1 MPDFVLPHLDIS
13 NRRQASLYKAP
24 PRNMGGGSAPRIREE
39 HGAMLLA
46 QLRAAFQEVVDA
58 PSPDERFE
66 RSDGAY
72 YEVELRK
79 GSDAENL
86 DKAKSGILSGA
97 AKRDAETER
106 VTAVLFVPDDSLP
119 VLETILEDYRGGP
132 LTAKDKPQHKSYVEP
147 IETIRRARLMSFW
160 TDNPV
165 ALPNDPQ
172 AQLWWEVWCMR
183 GFEGEVL
190 QVLARLECQIADEDY
205 HLTFPET
212 IVVPVFARR
221 AEIEVVLFAC
231 KGITELRRGSDTP
244 SFFMEEERENQHDWA
259 GDLAERVAWPGAD
272 APRVCLLDTGVN
284 RAHVLI
290 EPALSEGDLLTA
302 NPDWLPTDNLAGS
315 HGTEMAGLALH
326 GDLFAALQ
334 DQGER
339 PLHHRLESVRIMPA
353 DGFPPNEPARLGTI
367 TSTAVALAE
376 IQNPD
381 LARVFCMA
389 ITNADVS
396 GERGTS
402 WSASVDRA
410 AIGRMEGDDANAPR
424 RLFFVSAGN
433 VPAVMSFAELQPF
446 ENYPIEDPAQAWNA
460 ITVGGYTQKQI
471 INDNGLDGYQPM
483 ASTGE
488 LSPYSRNSLA
498 WVQGKTPVKPEIVM
512 EAGNRAR
519 SPNGQSLV
527 SCPSLELL
535 TTGSEADRL
544 PIVNFAATSAAT
556 ALASRLA
563 ARMKA
568 AHPDYWPETIRAL
581 MVHSAEWTAPMWQRL
596 QATDSLREK
605 QRLARCFGYGVPS
618 YERAT
623 ASAKEHLALVAQ
635 HTIQPYKKKVTIKDG
650 KKSYSVGFNECHY
663 YSLPWP
669 KALLEQYADNDFILK
684 VTLSYFIE
692 PNPGRAAAIDPQ
704 KYQSFGLRFDLKRSQ
719 ETEIRFRTAI
729 NAEETMPAGLA
740 AASRPHDFGWQFGPS
755 SVSAG
760 SIHCD
765 QWIGSGARLASR
777 DLICVKPVGGWWKE
791 RSSAEICEQQ
801 TRYALIVTLASPEVE
816 IDLHTPI
823 AAEIMPKV
831 PVEIEITE

>member
-1 MPDFVLPHLDIS
+1 
-13 NRRQASLYKAP
+13 
-24 PRNMGGGSAPRIREE
+24 
-39 HGAMLLA
+39 MLLT
-46 QLRAAFQEVVDA
+46 QLRAAFQEMVDA

-72 YEVELRK
+72 YEIELIK
-79 GSDAENL
+79 GSNTENL
-86 DKAKSGILSGA
+86 DKKNFGILSGA
-97 AKRDAETER
+97 AKRDAETNR
-106 VTAVLFVPDDSLP
+106 VTTVLFVPDDALP
-119 VLETILEDYRGGP
+119 VLETILEDYRTGP
-132 LTAKDKPQHKSYVEP
+132 LTAKEKPQHKSYIEP

-165 ALPNDPQ
+165 ALPADAQ
-172 AQLWWEVWCMR
+172 ARIWWEVWCMS
-183 GFEGEVL
+183 GYEDEVL
-190 QVLARLECQIADEDY
+190 RVLTRLECQIADEDY
-205 HLTFPET
+205 RLNFPEA

-221 AEIEVVLFAC
+221 ADIEVALFAC

-244 SFFMEEERENQHDWA
+244 SFFTEEERENQHDWA
-259 GDLAERVAWPGAD
+259 LDLAERVAWPVAD

-290 EPALSEGDLLTA
+290 EPALAEGDILTA
-302 NPDWLPTDNLAGS
+302 NPDWVPTDNKTDS

-353 DGFPPNEPARLGTI
+353 DGFPPNDLARLGTI

-381 LARVFCMA
+381 FHRVFCMA
-389 ITNADVS
+389 ITNENVS

-402 WSASVDRA
+402 WSASVDRV
-410 AIGRMEGDDANAPR
+410 AIGRMEGDDTDAPR
-424 RLFFVSAGN
+424 RLFLISAGN
-433 VPAVMSFAELQPF
+433 VPAVMNFADLQPF

-471 INDNGLDGYQPM
+471 IDDDGMDGYQPM
-483 ASTGE
+483 AAMGE

-519 SPNGQSLV
+519 SPNGESLV

-544 PIVNFAATSAAT
+544 PIVSFAATSAAT

-563 ARMKA
+563 ARIKA
-568 AHPDYWPETIRAL
+568 DHPDYWPETIRAL
-581 MVHSAEWTAPMWQRL
+581 MVHSAEWTEPMWQRL

-623 ASAKEHLALVAQ
+623 RSANEHLALVAQ
-635 HTIQPYKKKVTIKDG
+635 QVIQPYKKKVSIQEN
-650 KKSYSVGFNECHY
+650 KKSSSVGFNECHY
-663 YSLPWP
+663 YPLPWP
-669 KALLEQYADNDFILK
+669 KALLEQYADNNFILK

-719 ETEIRFRTAI
+719 ETEIQFRTGI
-729 NAEETMPAGLA
+729 NAEETMPEGLA
-740 AASRPHDFGWQFGPS
+740 SASRPNDSGWQFGPS
-755 SVSAG
+755 SISAG

-791 RSSAEICEQQ
+791 RNRVEICEQQ
-801 TRYALIVTLASPEVE
+801 ARYALIVTLASPEVD
-816 IDLHTPI
+816 IDLYTPI
-823 AAEIMPKV
+823 AAEITPEV
-831 PVEIEITE
+831 PVGIELAE